1 MKSKSIIV
9 ILLFVGMYKKLFWTC
24 HQLLV
29 EHILIDILVVLP
41 LLHMGILHTLGEIM
55 ANFSW
60 NQFFHIFGRRKS
72 VKSINSWLFKNFV
85 KLIYYF
91 HKNTAELPK
100 KLDVTKM
107 KKSQCGK
114 PRPTWSSSRW
124 SSPRQPKKNRLKPLK
139 DNSSIHHY
147 STVVRLSMKKKTD

>member
-1 MKSKSIIV
+1 M
-9 ILLFVGMYKKLFWTC
+9 FVGMYKKLFWTC

-114 PRPTWSSSRW
+114 TSTDLIIVEMIFSKTT
-124 SSPRQPKKNRLKPLK
+124 QKNRLKPLK